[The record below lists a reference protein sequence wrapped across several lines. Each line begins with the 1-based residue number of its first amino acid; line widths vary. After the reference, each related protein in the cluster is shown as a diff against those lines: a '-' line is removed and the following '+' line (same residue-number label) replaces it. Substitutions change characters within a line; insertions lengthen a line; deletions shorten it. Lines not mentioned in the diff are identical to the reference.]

1 MLSAMKAELNC
12 EINKSLENARK
23 SKAVFVIRA
32 ALLSKKLDVALNTA
46 GVERRRSETLRLRS
60 TLNAIRFEF

>member
-23 SKAVFVIRA
+23 SK

-60 TLNAIRFEF
+60 TLNAIRLEF